1 MKRADALAK
10 LWGRAWANMK
20 RAHSHNQGL
29 PTQKQCLVCG
39 EVARIEETI
48 FTERVF
54 CGSQCQESL
63 CRLQGPFHL
72 GYKRGAAAIAEAR
85 PDFEEMQL
93 TDDDLERVFRL
104 AYQDALY
111 SVEEYEEL
119 LAMMTVSK
127 QFYSVIEF
135 QVIPNIRFLCG
146 EVLNSID
153 QESLLEFRHLEV
165 FAHGKVNTLGGLAY
179 VTMQIDIADWHR
191 FDYLK
196 ELHLTNCRFPPSMYM
211 SAYADPDYIFLPRLE
226 ILELENV
233 RKITNVFVGFLLNLR
248 KLTIGFCKRLD
259 EGCLPNLTKLRTLKL
274 GDTKNRF
281 KSLNACPGLTA
292 LTLDGDVRIA
302 EVGVVELTNLTSLD
316 VTGLNGP
323 SPSPFTAARLLALG
337 TLTTLAFPADDITN
351 ETLMRMTQLR
361 KLDAT
366 NADIR
371 VEALLQ
377 LVNLV
382 SLGVP
387 SSFINDQDLPLDALS
402 AFPNLTELDLTNASV
417 HLGGEDGLQLP
428 VTLKSL
434 AFSSSTTMLK
444 HTLAMLFTLVPFQ
457 LERLYLINVKNVDDQ
472 DLHPL
477 TSLRVLDLSRTNSVT
492 NDGLRNLV
500 NLTEL
505 YLIDN
510 YTITFRAVE
519 GLARLRYLVAIRCR
533 LTHPQITRL
542 RQRGVVVTDGG
553 HVKGVDKWPPHHRE
567 GY

>member
-10 LWGRAWANMK
+10 LWGRAWANME
-20 RAHSHNQGL
+20 RVHSHNQGL

-39 EVARIEETI
+39 GVARIEETSL
-48 FTERVF
+48 TDHVF

-85 PDFEEMQL
+85 PDFETMQL

-119 LAMMTVSK
+119 LEMETVST
-127 QFYSVIEF
+127 QFQSVIRY
-135 QVIPNIRFLCG
+135 QVIPQVRFLAG
-146 EVLNSID
+146 EILNTID
-153 QESLLEFRHLEV
+153 RKTLLQFRHLEV
-165 FAHGKVNTLGGLAY
+165 FAHGEVDTSGGLAY
-179 VTMQIDIADWHR
+179 VTMQIGIDWLEDFR
-191 FDYLK
+191 FLK
-196 ELHLTNCRFPPSMYM
+196 ELHLFRCELTF
-211 SAYADPDYIFLPRLE
+211 YISEGLDSLTRLE
-226 ILELENV
+226 VLELDNV
-233 RKITNVFVGFLLNLR
+233 RKVTNHFLSNQVNLHT
-248 KLTIGFCKRLD
+248 LTISFCKKLD
-259 EGCLPNLTKLRTLKL
+259 EACLLPLTKLRTLKL

-281 KSLNACPGLTA
+281 KSLNACPSLTA

-316 VTGLNGP
+316 ITGLNGP

-337 TLTTLAFPADDITN
+337 TLTTLAFSSDDVTN

-361 KLDAT
+361 KLEAT
-366 NADIR
+366 NADIH

-382 SLGVP
+382 SLTMP
-387 SSFINDQDLPLDALS
+387 ASFINDAQLPLDALS
-402 AFPNLTELDLTNASV
+402 AFPGLRELDLVNADADV
-417 HLGGEDGLQLP
+417 GGENGLELP
-428 VTLKSL
+428 VTLTSIAISSGTTIERDYL
-434 AFSSSTTMLK
+434 ARMVNL
-444 HTLAMLFTLVPFQ
+444 Q
-457 LERLYLINVKNVDDQ
+457 RLYLINLSFVF
-472 DLHPL
+472 DLDLSPL
-477 TSLRVLDLSRTNSVT
+477 TELRVLDLSRTNSVT
-492 NDGLRNLV
+492 NKGLSTLV

-542 RQRGVVVTDGG
+542 RQRGVVVTDEG